1 MQPKDLLFILLRS
14 ALSGNLLKESEK
26 EAVASA
32 LSEDTTRSLFT
43 LSKKN
48 DIAPLI
54 AQAFEQNG
62 FAVDAL
68 FEKEKLYA
76 LFRYENMVHELSA
89 IKSTL
94 SQEGIHFM
102 PLKGAVLRR
111 LYHEPYLRT
120 SCDIDLLVKEKD
132 LKAATDALVSTL
144 SYKQSGDRNFHDISL
159 YSAGGVHL
167 ELHHNILENIP
178 ALDRTLGLVW
188 EHSAPIAS
196 ESDEYAQSPAF
207 LVFHIVA
214 HMAYHFICG
223 GCGIRPFADLYLL
236 KKEHSYNDQELHELL
251 KASSLLAF
259 FDYACALCAVWF
271 EGASHTKQTERME
284 AYLLEGGAY
293 GSLKNSIAAKHK
305 KSGKIRFILSR
316 LFVSS
321 DYLAN
326 LYPVLRRHKWLY
338 PFMLVRRWVRLLF
351 GGKLKNSV
359 KEVQAS
365 QKISRADAE
374 RVTSLLNDIGLSL

>member
-14 ALSGNLLKESEK
+14 ALSGNMLKEAEK
-26 EAVASA
+26 EAVTSA
-32 LSEDTTRSLFT
+32 LSEDTTKSLFA
-43 LSKKN
+43 LSKKY
-48 DIAPLI
+48 DVAPLI

-62 FAVDAL
+62 LAVDAL

-132 LKAATDALVSTL
+132 LEAATDALVSTL
-144 SYKQSGDRNFHDISL
+144 SYKQSGNRNFHDISL

-178 ALDRTLGLVW
+178 ALDRTLSLVW

-236 KKEHSYNDQELHELL
+236 KKEGAYKEQELQALL
-251 KASSLLAF
+251 KASDLSAF
-259 FDYACALCAVWF
+259 FDHACALCTVWF

-284 AYLLEGGAY
+284 AYLFEGGAY
-293 GSLKNSIAAKHK
+293 GSLKNSIAAKHRK
-305 KSGKIRFILSR
+305 GGKIRYVLAR

-374 RVTSLLNDIGLSL
+374 RVASLLNDIGLSL

>member
-1 MQPKDLLFILLRS
+1 MQPKDLLFLLLRS
-14 ALSGNLLKESEK
+14 ALSGLL
-26 EAVASA
+26 
-32 LSEDTTRSLFT
+32 LSEIEKQAVEAALTDDTKKELFA
-43 LSKKN
+43 LSKKY

-54 AQAFEQNG
+54 AHALEKNG
-62 FAVDAL
+62 MAIPSPFQ
-68 FEKEKLYA
+68 KEKMLA
-76 LFRYENMVHELSA
+76 LFRYENMAHELSA
-89 IKSTL
+89 IKHTL
-94 SQEGIHFM
+94 SQNGIAFM

-132 LKAATDALVSTL
+132 LQAATAALVSTL

-159 YSAGGVHL
+159 YSASGVHL
-167 ELHHNILENIP
+167 ELHHNILENVP

-188 EHSAPIAS
+188 EHSFPVDGEA
-196 ESDEYAQSPAF
+196 EYAQSPAF
-207 LVFHIVA
+207 LVFHIIA

-236 KKEHSYNDQELHELL
+236 KKEHAYQDEDLQKLL
-251 KASSLLAF
+251 KASGLSAF
-259 FDYACALCAVWF
+259 WGHACALCAVWF
-271 EGASHTKQTERME
+271 ENKPHTKQTEQME

-293 GSLKNSIAAKHK
+293 GSLKNSIAAKHRK
-305 KSGKIRFILSR
+305 GGKIRFILSR
-316 LFVSS
+316 LFVPS

-326 LYPVLRRHKWLY
+326 LYPILRRHKWLY
-338 PFMLVRRWVRLLF
+338 PFMLVRRWFRLLF
-351 GGKLKNSV
+351 GGKLKHSV

-374 RVTSLLNDIGLSL
+374 RVTSLLNDIGLPL